1 MDWTSNAGFSH
12 WRPNRLSRRNK
23 DGFTYTYNDDVIIPD
38 GFPNDPHDDDE
49 SSDYKNDSDYV
60 HYYGESSDDNND
72 SDSVDTD
79 SISIMDNVDNPPNTD
94 DSSYGDTIAGVKYHE
109 EEPHHE

>member
-1 MDWTSNAGFSH
+1 MRQATQK
-12 WRPNRLSRRNK
+12 NRIL
-23 DGFTYTYNDDVIIPD
+23 
-38 GFPNDPHDDDE
+38 H
-49 SSDYKNDSDYV
+49 
-60 HYYGESSDDNND
+60 D